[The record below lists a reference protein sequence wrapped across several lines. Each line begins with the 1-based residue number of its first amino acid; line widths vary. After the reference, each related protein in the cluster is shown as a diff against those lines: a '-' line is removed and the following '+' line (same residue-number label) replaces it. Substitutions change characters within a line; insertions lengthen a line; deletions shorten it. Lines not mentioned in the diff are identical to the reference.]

1 MNSKEITNNI
11 KKYSCKYINEIVK
24 YLDFASKS
32 NVIINNRDKKL
43 THLGYRIITHI
54 FQTNLIHTGDVDV
67 ANYSM
72 QKGYLYY
79 LEYLEQTEKNNTNKD
94 LNHQSTTLFIYDKTI
109 IKYTQDNRELI
120 KLDHAI
126 LSIMPRI
133 AKLTE
138 IIIWFANSNIQ
149 QTDIDFNIVKSICEI
164 LHNSDDN
171 LFGSYIEFGQKRTM
185 NIVEYNEFLHHALK
199 IFRENS
205 KFKTY
210 SERNWEEQ
218 ILKKMPDIEDA
229 KNMVISK
236 WCKWLWF

>member
-1 MNSKEITNNI
+1 MNSKEIVNSINNC
-11 KKYSCKYINEIVK
+11 SHKYINEIVK

-32 NVIINNRDKKL
+32 NAITNNRDKKL

-54 FQTNLIHTGDVDV
+54 FQTNLIHVGDIDTVT
-67 ANYSM
+67 NSM

-79 LEYLEQTEKNNTNKD
+79 LEYLEQIDKNNTNKD
-94 LNHQSTTLFIYDKTI
+94 LNHKSATLFIYDKTI
-109 IKYTQDNRELI
+109 IKYTQDNRTLTE
-120 KLDHAI
+120 LDHTT

-133 AKLTE
+133 TKLTE
-138 IIIWFANSNIQ
+138 TILWLENNSIQ
-149 QTDIDFNIVKSICEI
+149 QTDIDFNAIKSICEM
-164 LHNSDDN
+164 LHNYDDN

-185 NIVEYNEFLHHALK
+185 NTVEYNEFLHHTLK

-205 KFKTY
+205 KLKTH
-210 SERNWEEQ
+210 SERDWEEQ

-229 KNMVISK
+229 KNLVISK

>member
-1 MNSKEITNNI
+1 MNSKEIINNI
-11 KKYSCKYINEIVK
+11 KKCSCKYINEIVK

-32 NVIINNRDKKL
+32 NVITNNRDKKL

-54 FQTNLIHTGDVDV
+54 FQTNLIHTGDVDI
-67 ANYSM
+67 ANCSM

-79 LEYLEQTEKNNTNKD
+79 LEYLEQTEKSNTNKD
-94 LNHQSTTLFIYDKTI
+94 LNHQSVTLFIYDKTI
-109 IKYTQDNRELI
+109 IKYTQDNRALI

-138 IIIWFANSNIQ
+138 IIIWLANSNIQ
-149 QTDIDFNIVKSICEI
+149 QTDIDFNVVKSICEI

-185 NIVEYNEFLHHALK
+185 NTVEYNEFLHHTLK

-205 KFKTY
+205 KLKTY
-210 SERNWEEQ
+210 SERDWEEQ